1 MVEVRLEHI
10 TKIFGKTIAVND
22 LNVVIRDKEFF
33 VLLGPSGCGK
43 TTTLNIVAG
52 LEKPTSGRV
61 YFDDEDV
68 TFLPPEERNIA
79 MVFQSYAL
87 YPTMTAYDNIAFPL
101 KIRRLPRDEIHKRV
115 REVAEML
122 RIEHLLD
129 KKPHQMSGGERQRVA
144 LARAIVRQP
153 RLFLMDEP
161 LSNIDAKLRITA
173 RTELIRLQR
182 ELGVTT
188 IYVTHDQT
196 EAFTMGHRIGVM
208 FSGRLLQV
216 GSPLE
221 IFECPVNTT
230 VAGFIGIPPMNFIE
244 GHIVYDEGLGK
255 FYFKWSE
262 IALEVESVV
271 AEKAGGH
278 GKSVIAGIR
287 PQNLQIIKGESYGKV
302 NLAFKAKVYTVERLG
317 TESVIVVSVGGELL
331 RAIAPPELTPSLDED
346 VVVKIVNPS
355 KVLFFNKSTGDL
367 IA

>member
-1 MVEVRLEHI
+1 MVEVRLEHV

-22 LNVVIRDKEFF
+22 LNLVVRDKEFF

-43 TTTLNIVAG
+43 STTLNIIAG

-101 KIRRLPRDEIHKRV
+101 KIRRLLRDEIHKRV
-115 REVAEML
+115 KEVAEML
-122 RIEHLLD
+122 HIEHLLD

-182 ELGVTT
+182 KLGVTT

-208 FSGRLLQV
+208 FNGCLLQV
-216 GSPLE
+216 GDPLE
-221 IFECPVNTT
+221 IFERPHNTV
-230 VAGFIGIPPMNFIE
+230 VAGFVGIPPMNFIE
-244 GHIVYDEGLGK
+244 GHIAYDERLGK
-255 FYFKWSE
+255 YYFKWNE
-262 IALEVESVV
+262 IILEVGGDIT
-271 AEKAGGH
+271 EKIGGH
-278 GKSVIAGIR
+278 GKTVIAGIR
-287 PQNLQIIKGESYGKV
+287 PQNLQVIKSESYSKIGI
-302 NLAFKAKVYTVERLG
+302 AFKAKVYTVERLG
-317 TESVIVVSVGGELL
+317 TESVITVDIDGELL
-331 RAIAPPELTPSLDED
+331 RAVTPSELTLSPDED
-346 VVVKIVNPS
+346 VVVKIVNPQ
-355 KVLFFNKSTGDL
+355 KVIFFNKNTGDL
-367 IA
+367 IT

>member
-1 MVEVRLEHI
+1 MVEVRLERI

-22 LNVVIRDKEFF
+22 LSLTIRDKEFF

-43 TTTLNIVAG
+43 TTTLNIIAG

-101 KIRRLPRDEIHKRV
+101 KIRHLPRDEIHKRV
-115 REVAEML
+115 KEVAEML
-122 RIEHLLD
+122 HIEHLLD

-208 FSGRLLQV
+208 FNGKLLQV
-216 GSPLE
+216 GDPLE
-221 IFECPVNTT
+221 IFERPVNTT

-244 GHIVYDEGLGK
+244 GYIVYDEKLGK
-255 FYFKWSE
+255 FYFKWNE
-262 IALEVESVV
+262 ITLEVESSV

-278 GKSVIAGIR
+278 GKSVIAGVR
-287 PQNLQIIKGESYGKV
+287 PQNLRVTKSASYGKANTV
-302 NLAFKAKVYTVERLG
+302 FKARVYTVERLG
-317 TESVIVVSVGGELL
+317 TESVIVVKVSGELL
-331 RAIAPPELTPSLDED
+331 RAVAPLELTPSPDED
-346 VVVKIVNPS
+346 VVVEVVNPA
-355 KVLFFNKSTGDL
+355 KVLFFSKSTGDL